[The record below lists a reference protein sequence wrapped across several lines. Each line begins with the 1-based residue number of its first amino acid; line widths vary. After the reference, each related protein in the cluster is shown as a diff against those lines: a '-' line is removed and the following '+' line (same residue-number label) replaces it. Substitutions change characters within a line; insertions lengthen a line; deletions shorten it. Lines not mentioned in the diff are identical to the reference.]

1 MPRSPGSVQALL
13 PLEDIVGDVIRLR
26 GGEYRAVLEAGSVN
40 FALKSEAEQE
50 AIFLGYRR
58 FLNALA
64 YPVQVLLRIVP
75 TDIEVY
81 LEGLRSTTRARE
93 GDLWTRLARDHE
105 TFVRRLARERS
116 LLDRQC
122 YVVIPA
128 AAATPARA
136 GRRWRWGQRS
146 DDREANTLLAAQRS
160 LAFRCS
166 EIAQGLSA
174 FGVPTRRLDGS
185 ELTALWRASLAGVPL
200 TAGVPTPPRTPV
212 WSARLPADSPRE
224 GVIHA

>member
-1 MPRSPGSVQALL
+1 MPRRPGSVQTLL
-13 PLEDIVGDVIRLR
+13 PLDDVVGDVIRLR

-50 AIFLGYRR
+50 AIFAGYRR

-64 YPVQVLLRIVP
+64 YPVQVLLRITP

-81 LEGLRSTTRARE
+81 LGGLRAAARGRDGE
-93 GDLWTRLARDHE
+93 LWTRLARDHE
-105 TFVRRLARERS
+105 AFVRRLARERS

-128 AAATPARA
+128 ATTVTAGA
-136 GRRWRWGQRS
+136 GRGWLRRRGRGE
-146 DDREANTLLAAQRS
+146 REGSTLLAAQRS
-160 LAFRCS
+160 LAFRCA
-166 EIAQGLSA
+166 EIGQGLAA

-185 ELTALWRASLAGVPL
+185 ELTALWRVSLAGVPL
-200 TAGVPTPPRTPV
+200 TSGVPAPPRTPV
-212 WSARLPADSPRE
+212 WSVRPADATTR
-224 GVIHA
+224 GALDA